1 MKDYVVIVNLASE
14 AIALG
19 ADSEQEA
26 KDKALL
32 IIAEQY
38 GDSVANDATYE
49 LEGEGN
55 ELHARAD

>member
-1 MKDYVVIVNLASE
+1 MKDYVIVVKLASE

-32 IIAEQY
+32 IIAGQY

-49 LEGEGN
+49 IEREGK
-55 ELHARAD
+55 

>member
-49 LEGEGN
+49 LEGEVK
-55 ELHARAD
+55 